1 MGRHRLL
8 RFAVEIMIVI
18 SLLAHL
24 SQVEPCGR
32 EPADGQLHAAFIRGF
47 LELRMVSVPWQYT
60 VEEGVDLRNSRSS
73 YKTNS

>member
-18 SLLAHL
+18 SLLAHF
-24 SQVEPCGR
+24 SQIQPCCR
-32 EPADGQLHAAFIRGF
+32 ELADGQLHAAFIRGF